1 MKPTIAITAGD
12 INGVGYEVILKTLRD
27 PHITEICRPIVY
39 GNAKVA
45 KQHAQTLGEEYTNIQ
60 FNIIQDAGQSRDG
73 RLNLI
78 TCYPDTTPVQLGVST
93 PEAGQ
98 ASFAALERACAD
110 MKAGKVH
117 ALVTAPIN
125 KENIQSDSFQFSGH
139 TEYLTAMFGDYQTAD
154 AERPLTL
161 KDRASYPDKSGTRYP
176 TDSQESGRTAERSDS
191 EAVGQQSGQISSAK
205 QQSLMMM
212 VSETM
217 RVALVCNH
225 VAIADIP
232 AQITEEH
239 ILQKLTLLN
248 DTLQRDFLVRKPR
261 IAVLA
266 LNPHAGDKG
275 LIGEQ
280 EQTIIRP
287 TIEKA
292 CEQGIWAFGPYS
304 ADGFFGSGH
313 FTHFDAVLA
322 MYHDQG
328 LIPFKTLDMSGVNF
342 TAGLPIVRTSPDHGT
357 AYDLAGKNQA
367 NHLSFAHALY
377 AAIDI
382 LHTRKQNAE
391 LIQDPL
397 PFTPRE
403 EREDRRPRR
412 EFMDFKT
419 TV

>member
-60 FNIIQDAGQSRDG
+60 FNLIQDAGQARDG

-110 MKAGKVH
+110 LKSGKVH

-125 KENIQSDSFQFSGH
+125 KENIQSDSFRFSGH
-139 TEYLTAMFGDYQTAD
+139 TEYLTAMFADCQTAG
-154 AERPLTL
+154 AVRPLTL
-161 KDRASYPDKSGTRYP
+161 SDRATRYQ
-176 TDSQESGRTAERSDS
+176 TDSQQSGQTAGGD
-191 EAVGQQSGQISSAK
+191 ACAPGQQNGQISSAK

-225 VAIADIP
+225 VAIAEVP

-248 DTLQRDFLVRKPR
+248 ETLQRDFSVRKPR

-275 LIGEQ
+275 LIGEE

-391 LIQDPL
+391 LTQDPL
-397 PFTPRE
+397 PFTLRE
-403 EREDRRPRR
+403 DREDRRPRR